1 MDADAK
7 RMVGQ
12 PAPPPSSPPI
22 TESDCMRHGAFTM
35 LRAVVGMPSRT
46 RTGGRRSCDLRQL
59 RSCAAARRDHLDDG
73 LLAHARRTGVAAAPV
88 ESQLETGLLRASLR
102 GL

>member
-73 LLAHARRTGVAAAPV
+73 
-88 ESQLETGLLRASLR
+88 QLPGMSPL
-102 GL
+102 G